1 MTAATFW
8 VLLAFLP
15 PGGDRP
21 PVMVI
26 ERFTSQ
32 AECLDVL
39 AVFPFGT
46 RVDFTCMPSRQIR
59 AGAAPTSENRPL

>member
-26 ERFTSQ
+26 ERFTSR

-46 RVDFTCMPSRQIR
+46 RIDFTCMPSRQIR
-59 AGAAPTSENRPL
+59 AGASQETQQ

>member
-1 MTAATFW
+1 MTAVTFW

-15 PGGDRP
+15 ATHDRP

-26 ERFTSQ
+26 ERFATPT
-32 AECLDVL
+32 ECLDVL

-46 RVDFTCMPSRQIR
+46 RIDFTCMPSRQIR
-59 AGAAPTSENRPL
+59 AGATPTLENHLP

>member
-8 VLLAFLP
+8 VQLAFLP
-15 PGGDRP
+15 PGSDRP

-46 RVDFTCMPSRQIR
+46 RIDFTCMPSRQIR
-59 AGAAPTSENRPL
+59 AGASQETQQ

>member
-1 MTAATFW
+1 MTATTLW

-15 PGGDRP
+15 AGHDRP

-26 ERFTSQ
+26 EHFATQ

-39 AVFPFGT
+39 AVFPPTT
-46 RVDFTCMPSRQIR
+46 RVTFDCLPSRQIR
-59 AGAAPTSENRPL
+59 AGAATLEIRPQ

>member
-1 MTAATFW
+1 MTAATLW

-15 PGGDRP
+15 TGDGRP
-21 PVMVI
+21 PVMII

-46 RVDFTCMPSRQIR
+46 RIDFTCMPSRQIR
-59 AGAAPTSENRPL
+59 AGASQETQQ

>member
-1 MTAATFW
+1 MTAATLW

-15 PGGDRP
+15 AGDGRP

-26 ERFTSQ
+26 DRFATE

-46 RVDFTCMPSRQIR
+46 RIDFTCMPSRQIR
-59 AGAAPTSENRPL
+59 AGASQETQR